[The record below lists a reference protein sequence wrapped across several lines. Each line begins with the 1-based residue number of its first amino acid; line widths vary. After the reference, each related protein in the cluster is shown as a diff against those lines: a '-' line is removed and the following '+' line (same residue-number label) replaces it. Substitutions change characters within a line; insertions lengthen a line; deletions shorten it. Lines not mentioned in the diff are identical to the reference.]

1 MAEEFEV
8 KLKDGSLMKGYFWAA
23 PSPKKNFVFITGMN
37 EHVSR
42 YDEMF
47 SYFTTLGINVY
58 GLDAIGQGRN
68 AASVEEQELWPEDGF
83 MKNVEGVHEAILF
96 AKKNG
101 LPTVQGGH
109 SMGSF
114 ITQGRLETYPLDTE
128 KTVLIGCNGG
138 QKNLMKLGYAL
149 SKMIVHKSNWNK
161 PSPLLDKM
169 SLGAYSKSVKNRKTD
184 LDWLSYDEENLKS
197 YAADP
202 YCGHQNSGGF
212 WREFL
217 KGVSGLWTK
226 KSLAKISKDERVY
239 ITAGAEDPVGQNG
252 KGPTWLAE
260 TYKKLSVKDVELKIY
275 PKMRHEIHNETDKK
289 TVWED
294 IGKAIL
300 N

>member
-8 KLKDGSLMKGYFWAA
+8 KLKDGSLMKGYFWPA
-23 PSPKKNFVFITGMN
+23 PSAKKNFVFITGMN

-47 SYFTTLGINVY
+47 VYFNSLGINVY

-68 AASVEEQELWPEDGF
+68 AASVDEQELWPEDGF
-83 MKNVEGVHEAILF
+83 MKNVEGVHETILL
-96 AKKNG
+96 AKENG

-114 ITQGRLETYPLDTE
+114 ITQGRLENFPLDTE
-128 KTVLIGCNGG
+128 KTILIGCNGG
-138 QKNLMKLGYAL
+138 QKTLMKMGYAL
-149 SKMIVHKSNWNK
+149 SKILVHKSNWNK

-184 LDWLSYDEENLKS
+184 LDWLSYDEENLKN
-197 YAADP
+197 YASDP

-217 KGVSGLWTK
+217 KGVSNLWTK
-226 KSLAKISKDERVY
+226 KSLSKISKDERVY

-252 KGPTWLAE
+252 KGPAWLAK
-260 TYKKLSVKDVELKIY
+260 TYRELGMKDVELKIY

>member
-8 KLKDGSLMKGYFWAA
+8 KLKDGMVMKGYFWPAQQA
-23 PSPKKNFVFITGMN
+23 KKNFVFITGMN

-47 SYFTTLGINVY
+47 LYFNSLGINVY
-58 GLDAIGQGRN
+58 GLDALGQGRN
-68 AASVEEQELWPEDGF
+68 APSVEEQELWPEDGF
-83 MKNVEGVHEAILF
+83 MKNVEGVHETILL

-114 ITQGRLETYPLDTE
+114 ITQGRLENYPLDTE
-128 KTVLIGCNGG
+128 KTILIGCNGG
-138 QKNLMKLGYAL
+138 QKTLMKMGYAL

-169 SLGAYSKSVKNRKTD
+169 SLGAYSKSVKNRKSD

-226 KSLAKISKDERVY
+226 KNLSKISKDERVY

-260 TYKKLSVKDVELKIY
+260 TYKKLGMKDVELKIY